1 MGTKIENNMIDPQI
15 QHEAVCSKNRV
26 REHLLRMIEESKC
39 ELDYT
44 IESEWSE
51 MSHSGEFE
59 AILA

>member
-1 MGTKIENNMIDPQI
+1 MGTKTENIMIDPQI
-15 QHEAVCSKNRV
+15 QHEAVCSKTRV
-26 REHLLRMIEESKC
+26 REHLLRMIEENKC

>member
-1 MGTKIENNMIDPQI
+1 MGTRTKEKMIDPQI
-15 QHEAVCSKNRV
+15 QHEAICSKNRV
-26 REHLLRMIEESKC
+26 REQLLRLIEENQC
-39 ELDYT
+39 EVDFT